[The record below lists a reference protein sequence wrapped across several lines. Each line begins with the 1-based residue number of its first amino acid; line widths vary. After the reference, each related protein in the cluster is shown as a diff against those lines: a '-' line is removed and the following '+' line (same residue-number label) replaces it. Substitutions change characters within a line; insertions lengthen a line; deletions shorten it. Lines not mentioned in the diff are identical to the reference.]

1 LTISAEM
8 GFFQQTRLFSTII
21 PATRLE
27 SCNMEDATRKEIAER
42 LDELADQQQ
51 WNPELWQRCYDLVGA
66 HRDNELLAYVHDDL
80 IHYSGEFHSRNLLGF
95 RVKPDRYQMENYRQE
110 FRGIASALRE
120 HLSLNEA
127 KKKYLA

>member
-1 LTISAEM
+1 
-8 GFFQQTRLFSTII
+8 
-21 PATRLE
+21 
-27 SCNMEDATRKEIAER
+27 MEDPTRNEIASH

-51 WNPELWQRCYDLVGA
+51 WNPELWQLCYDLIGA
-66 HRDNELLAYVHDDL
+66 HSDDELLAYIHDDL
-80 IHYSGEFHSRNLLGF
+80 IHYSGQVHALNLLGF

-120 HLSLNEA
+120 KLSLEEA

>member
-1 LTISAEM
+1 
-8 GFFQQTRLFSTII
+8 
-21 PATRLE
+21 
-27 SCNMEDATRKEIAER
+27 MEDATRNEIADR

-51 WNPELWQRCYDLVGA
+51 WNPELWQRCSDLVGA
-66 HRDNELLAYVHDDL
+66 HHDNELLAYIHDDL
-80 IHYSGEFHSRNLLGF
+80 IHYSGEFHSVNLLGF
-95 RVKPDRYQMENYRQE
+95 RVKPDRYQMENYRSE

>member
-1 LTISAEM
+1 
-8 GFFQQTRLFSTII
+8 
-21 PATRLE
+21 
-27 SCNMEDATRKEIAER
+27 MEDATRKEIADS

-66 HRDNELLAYVHDDL
+66 RRDNESLAYIHDDL
-80 IHYSGEFHSRNLLGF
+80 IHYSGEFRSRNLLGF
-95 RVKPDRYQMENYRQE
+95 RVKPNRYQMENYRSE

-120 HLSLNEA
+120 YLSLKEA

>member
-1 LTISAEM
+1 MNI
-8 GFFQQTRLFSTII
+8 
-21 PATRLE
+21 
-27 SCNMEDATRKEIAER
+27 
-42 LDELADQQQ
+42 
-51 WNPELWQRCYDLVGA
+51 
-66 HRDNELLAYVHDDL
+66 
-80 IHYSGEFHSRNLLGF
+80 LGF